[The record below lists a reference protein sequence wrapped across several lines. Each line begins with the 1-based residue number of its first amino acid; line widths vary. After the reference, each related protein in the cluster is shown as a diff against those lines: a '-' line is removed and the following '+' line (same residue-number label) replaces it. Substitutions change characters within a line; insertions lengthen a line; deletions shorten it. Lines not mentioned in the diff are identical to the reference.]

1 MERERRECASLT
13 KIMTAFVVLNLMDR
27 WTIEDKTLVKVGSDA
42 ASVIGTSAELQ
53 EGDTLTLWQ
62 LLYGLM
68 LPSGNDSAHQLAEFF
83 GTKLKKEAEE
93 RYEKEGKEL
102 EE

>member
-1 MERERRECASLT
+1 MTTSLRADASKWKRFCAS
-13 KIMTAFVVLNLMDR
+13 
-27 WTIEDKTLVKVGSDA
+27 
-42 ASVIGTSAELQ
+42 AS
-53 EGDTLTLWQ
+53 
-62 LLYGLM
+62 
-68 LPSGNDSAHQLAEFF
+68 EFF

>member
-1 MERERRECASLT
+1 
-13 KIMTAFVVLNLMDR
+13 
-27 WTIEDKTLVKVGSDA
+27 
-42 ASVIGTSAELQ
+42 
-53 EGDTLTLWQ
+53 
-62 LLYGLM
+62 M

-83 GTKLKKEAEE
+83 GSQLKQEAEE

>member
-1 MERERRECASLT
+1 
-13 KIMTAFVVLNLMDR
+13 
-27 WTIEDKTLVKVGSDA
+27 
-42 ASVIGTSAELQ
+42 
-53 EGDTLTLWQ
+53 
-62 LLYGLM
+62 M

-83 GTKLKKEAEE
+83 GSKLKKEAEE